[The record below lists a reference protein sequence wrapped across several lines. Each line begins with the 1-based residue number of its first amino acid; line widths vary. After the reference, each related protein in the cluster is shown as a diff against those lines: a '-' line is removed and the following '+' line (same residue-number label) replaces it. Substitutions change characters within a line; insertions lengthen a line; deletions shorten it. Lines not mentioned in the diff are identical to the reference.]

1 MRECLCG
8 SDTVQWKGRERCKEA
23 KKDEGRYKQVGESMR
38 EEPIATEAR
47 CTVVVPAD
55 GGVGVSGWE

>member
-1 MRECLCG
+1 MRVTKCNE
-8 SDTVQWKGRERCKEA
+8 KKEREGRKQRKTGERC
-23 KKDEGRYKQVGESMR
+23 KQVGENMR
-38 EEPIATEAR
+38 EETNATEAR

>member
-1 MRECLCG
+1 MTKCNEKKERE
-8 SDTVQWKGRERCKEA
+8 GRKQRKTGERC
-23 KKDEGRYKQVGESMR
+23 KQVGENMR